1 MDDLPTIS
9 LDEDLHNADW
19 TKQSWDL
26 PPYKS
31 AAFYML
37 FPTVADLDKFR
48 ETPTYK
54 HAEAKGLIVDDEWM
68 AAHIEPDKG

>member
-1 MDDLPTIS
+1 MADLPTIS

-31 AAFYML
+31 AAFL
-37 FPTVADLDKFR
+37 RSVPDLDKFR
-48 ETPTYK
+48 ETPSYK
-54 HAEAKGLIVDDEWM
+54 HAVDAGLIMDDEWV
-68 AAHIEPDKG
+68 ASHIEPEEG

>member
-1 MDDLPTIS
+1 MADLPTIS

-31 AAFYML
+31 AAF
-37 FPTVADLDKFR
+37 FRAVHDLDKFR

-54 HAEAKGLIVDDEWM
+54 HAVKAGLILDDEWV
-68 AAHIEPDKG
+68 ASHIEPEEG